1 MASET
6 QTPRAAWSVT
16 GAVLTAVAA
25 SACCV
30 GPLILVALGVGGA
43 WASRLSA
50 LEPYRPL
57 FIALTVGLL
66 GFGFYRAYRPA
77 GGEACGEGGS
87 CTVPHS
93 RRASRVALWVATPLA
108 LGLLLFPYFV
118 SSIVAEPK
126 ASSTGQSTAN
136 AQQLTLKV
144 ENMTCATCSVSVR
157 KSLAGVEGVND
168 VAVTSEPPRAV
179 VSYDPEKVS
188 PEQLTQATNE
198 AGFPSSVTNEKQ

>member
-1 MASET
+1 MASEA
-6 QTPRAAWSVT
+6 QIPRTGWSVT
-16 GAVLTAVAA
+16 GAVLAAVAA

-43 WASRLSA
+43 WASRLPL
-50 LEPYRPL
+50 LELYRPL

-66 GFGFYRAYRPA
+66 GFGFYRAYRST

-93 RRASRVALWVATPLA
+93 RRASRVALWAATPLA
-108 LGLLLFPYFV
+108 LGLLLFPYFA
-118 SSIVAEPK
+118 SSIIAEPK
-126 ASSTGQSTAN
+126 AGSTGHGTAN
-136 AQQLTLKV
+136 TQQLTLKV

-157 KSLAGVEGVND
+157 KSLAGVEGVKD

>member
-1 MASET
+1 MASKSH
-6 QTPRAAWSVT
+6 TPRARWSVP

-43 WASRLSA
+43 WASRLSV
-50 LEPYRPL
+50 LEPFRPL

-66 GFGFYRAYRPA
+66 GFGFYRAYRPT
-77 GGEACGEGGS
+77 GGDACGADGS

-108 LGLLLFPYFV
+108 LGLLLLPYFV
-118 SSIVAEPK
+118 SSIVAEPRPG
-126 ASSTGQSTAN
+126 STGQSTAN

-144 ENMTCATCSVSVR
+144 EDMTCASCSVSVR
-157 KSLAGVEGVND
+157 HSLVGVEGVKD
-168 VAVTSEPPRAV
+168 VAVTAEPPRAV
-179 VSYDPEKVS
+179 VRYDSQKVS
-188 PEQLTQATNE
+188 PEQLTQATKE
-198 AGFPSSVTNEKQ
+198 AGYPSSVTNEKQ